1 MKIGIIGNGRMA
13 KFHLE
18 VFKKIPN
25 VKIQC
30 IASTKLGYLRRK
42 TTVKNFKI
50 QSEYSSYKKM
60 LFENPKLDA
69 VIIASSMEYNYEI
82 AKYCIS
88 KKINCLIEKPIAL
101 NEKNALNLIKL
112 ANKNKVKVFTGLQR
126 RFYSSSLKIKS
137 IQKKFKLKS
146 ISIEAPEHFTE
157 ILQKKKFKLK
167 VLKKWVLGNGIHCID
182 LFRYF
187 NGDINNVITRV
198 KNLRSHR
205 KDYNSLIEF
214 KNNTIGLYKS
224 NWESGGA
231 WTIKLYFKKFYILM
245 SPLENC
251 KIYYYSGKVKVI
263 GLSKLD
269 KLYKPGLYLQNYHF
283 LKNLKNKTKYTNY
296 LSDINDAIKTFKLCS
311 LIGNF
316 KK

>member
-1 MKIGIIGNGRMA
+1 MNIGIIGNSRMA

-18 VFKKIPN
+18 VFKKIPKVN
-25 VKIQC
+25 IAC
-30 IASTKLGYLRRK
+30 IASTPSGSEERK
-42 TTVKNFKI
+42 KTAKKFKI
-50 QSEYSSYKKM
+50 FREYSSYKKM
-60 LFENPKLDA
+60 LSENPNLDA
-69 VIIASSMEYNYEI
+69 VIIASRIDYNYEI

-88 KKINCLIEKPIAL
+88 KKFNSLIEKPIAL
-101 NEKNALNLIKL
+101 NKKDALNLIKL

-126 RFYSSSLKIKS
+126 RFYSSSLKIKN
-137 IQKKFKLKS
+137 IQKKYKLIS
-146 ISIEAPEHFTE
+146 ISIEAPEDFTE
-157 ILQKKKFKLK
+157 ILKKKKFKLK

-182 LFRYF
+182 LFRFF
-187 NGDINNVITRV
+187 NGDISNVITRV
-198 KNLRSHR
+198 KNSRGYR

-214 KNNTIGLYKS
+214 KNNTIGIYKS
-224 NWESGGA
+224 NWESGGT
-231 WTIKLYFKKFYILM
+231 WTVKLYFKKFYILM

-283 LKNLKNKTKYTNY
+283 LKNLKSKTKYSNY

-311 LIGNF
+311 LIGNY